1 MESNSSPVA
10 DRVLTQATR
19 AFPQFPDVHGQ
30 VIPRLC
36 YEAKDKDAKMYD
48 IQPKTVEGAVD
59 CMQFYKNSRRCR
71 PQLPRLQVVR
81 AVALEEDHTKSVEE
95 RKSTRELQ
103 ELQNRV
109 QDLERVLMASSYV
122 RISYG

>member
-36 YEAKDKDAKMYD
+36 YEAEDKDAGMYD
-48 IQPKTVEGAVD
+48 TQLKTVEEAVD
-59 CMQFYKNSRRCR
+59 CMQFRRCR
-71 PQLPRLQVVR
+71 PQLPRHEVVR
-81 AVALEEDHTKSVEE
+81 TVALEEDHSKSVEE

-103 ELQNRV
+103 ELQNCV
-109 QDLERVLMASSYV
+109 QDLDRVLMASSYV
-122 RISYG
+122 RVSHR